1 MFPRKTKAEPF
12 SDSACEYNIFEC
24 RLLIFDLQ
32 ISVTPMR
39 CRRKLPSIVFPLA
52 SPYCNFF
59 IFASFSNKKHAMNFI
74 KICLLT
80 AFFAVSHSFSV
91 VAQSGDYQYLVTLKP
106 DMQRKVLANEL
117 FLSPDGKYIIVN
129 YGNKPTFIAAYST
142 SDWKQVALFRLKDWV
157 DFSSAYLDTTNQQF
171 YVKISRVSTQYHRL
185 DIKQNT
191 QDIIPCDITPRGCP
205 HIEMKMD
212 VKSLYTKNKQYYI
225 AINKQN
231 KREVKV
237 YKIRTDE

>member
-1 MFPRKTKAEPF
+1 MFCTIETNSFPR
-12 SDSACEYNIFEC
+12 
-24 RLLIFDLQ
+24 
-32 ISVTPMR
+32 IS
-39 CRRKLPSIVFPLA
+39 
-52 SPYCNFF
+52 YCNFF

-80 AFFAVSHSFSV
+80 AFFTVSLSFSA
-91 VAQSGDYQYLVTLKP
+91 VAQSGDYQYLITLKP

-117 FLSPDGKYIIVN
+117 FLSPDGKHIIVN

-142 SDWKQVALFRLKDWV
+142 DDWKQVALFRLKDWV
-157 DFSSAYLDTTNQQF
+157 DFSSAYVDTSNQQF

-191 QDIIPCDITPRGCP
+191 QDIVPCDITPRGCP

-212 VKSLYTKNKQYYI
+212 VKSLYTKDKQYYI
-225 AINKQN
+225 SINKQN

-237 YKIRTDE
+237 YKKRADE

>member
-1 MFPRKTKAEPF
+1 
-12 SDSACEYNIFEC
+12 
-24 RLLIFDLQ
+24 
-32 ISVTPMR
+32 
-39 CRRKLPSIVFPLA
+39 
-52 SPYCNFF
+52 
-59 IFASFSNKKHAMNFI
+59 MNFI

-80 AFFAVSHSFSV
+80 AFFSV
-91 VAQSGDYQYLVTLKP
+91 LFCAETQAQSGDYQFLITLKP

-117 FLSPDGKYIIVN
+117 FLSPDGKHIVVN
-129 YGNKPTFIAAYST
+129 YGNKPTFIVAYST
-142 SDWKQVALFRLKDWV
+142 EDWKQVALFRLTDWV
-157 DFSSAYLDTTNQQF
+157 DFSSAYIDTTNQQF

-185 DIKQNT
+185 DIKEKT

-212 VKSLYTKNKQYYI
+212 VKSLYTKDKQYYI

-237 YKIRTDE
+237 YKKRTDE

>member
-1 MFPRKTKAEPF
+1 MDCFAEKTNLPCQITFRKAKF
-12 SDSACEYNIFEC
+12 LNLRRSQKKCVMKYVKIG
-24 RLLIFDLQ
+24 LL
-32 ISVTPMR
+32 
-39 CRRKLPSIVFPLA
+39 A
-52 SPYCNFF
+52 
-59 IFASFSNKKHAMNFI
+59 
-74 KICLLT
+74 
-80 AFFAVSHSFSV
+80 AFFSV
-91 VAQSGDYQYLVTLKP
+91 LLCVDTFAQSGDYQFLVTLKP

-117 FLSPDGKYIIVN
+117 FLSPDGKHIIVN
-129 YGNKPTFIAAYST
+129 YGNKPTFIVAYST
-142 SDWKQVALFRLKDWV
+142 EDWKQVALFRLKDWV

-185 DIKQNT
+185 DIKQNS

-212 VKSLYTKNKQYYI
+212 VKSLYTKDKQFYI

>member
-1 MFPRKTKAEPF
+1 
-12 SDSACEYNIFEC
+12 
-24 RLLIFDLQ
+24 
-32 ISVTPMR
+32 
-39 CRRKLPSIVFPLA
+39 
-52 SPYCNFF
+52 
-59 IFASFSNKKHAMNFI
+59 MNFI
-74 KICLLT
+74 KISLLT
-80 AFFAVSHSFSV
+80 AIFSV
-91 VAQSGDYQYLVTLKP
+91 SFGINSIAQSGDYQFLVTLKP

-117 FLSPDGKYIIVN
+117 FLSPDGKHIIVN

-142 SDWKQVALFRLKDWV
+142 ADWKQVALFRLKDWV

-185 DIKQNT
+185 DIQQNT

-212 VKSLYTKNKQYYI
+212 VKSLYTKDKQFYI

>member
-1 MFPRKTKAEPF
+1 
-12 SDSACEYNIFEC
+12 
-24 RLLIFDLQ
+24 
-32 ISVTPMR
+32 
-39 CRRKLPSIVFPLA
+39 
-52 SPYCNFF
+52 
-59 IFASFSNKKHAMNFI
+59 MNFI
-74 KICLLT
+74 KICLL
-80 AFFAVSHSFSV
+80 AVFLWVCASADSI
-91 VAQSGDYQYLVTLKP
+91 AQNGDYQFFVTLKP

-117 FLSPDGKYIIVN
+117 FLAPDGKHIIVN
-129 YGNKPTFIAAYST
+129 YGNKPTFIVAYST
-142 SDWKQVALFRLKDWV
+142 ADWKQVALFRLTDWV
-157 DFSSAYLDTTNQQF
+157 DFSSAYIDTTNQQF

-212 VKSLYTKNKQYYI
+212 VKSLYTKDKKYYI

-237 YKIRTDE
+237 YKLRGEE